1 MGKLLLCVIHSS
13 RERYT
18 RGKFLALSTL
28 SVFATTPRVKQHF
41 HHEIYFLTL
50 AFQFT
55 SLARDGVSFSE
66 VRFNFQVSF
75 RSFFCLGVLL
85 FEKKDICDSIKF
97 RTTVSWL

>member
-41 HHEIYFLTL
+41 HHEIYLLTL
-50 AFQFT
+50 ACR
-55 SLARDGVSFSE
+55 SLHSHGMASPSPK
-66 VRFNFQVSF
+66 
-75 RSFFCLGVLL
+75 L
-85 FEKKDICDSIKF
+85 DSIFK
-97 RTTVSWL
+97 